1 MNRRFRART
10 CAYGA
15 RALRLALVGLM
26 SAFWIACDE
35 SGAYVREAQKRMAQA
50 EFDPAF
56 ELFQQAYIERPDNPE
71 ALAGLGRM
79 LTLER
84 VSLFAG
90 IDLLQRSLAL
100 QPDDGVR
107 EELMLLFI
115 GLRRFDLARGLI
127 DPEKLSVGKL
137 YSPEITRFRLGL
149 ECIESPDRLDLEK
162 LQALPQHARRD
173 YFITLCRLGLM
184 RRADD
189 LPPILASWRS
199 MADRSVACE
208 ALLLWPNDKQP
219 APDFVEA
226 ELAACRRAF
235 PASVALRRGPLPE
248 LKADP
253 ARTSRTLY
261 RTNVFAPDDPGADVA
276 KPSYNFG
283 NAPPDPSSLPFDP
296 GLPPPATPPPAAAP

>member
-1 MNRRFRART
+1 MNQFLCAALRARI
-10 CAYGA
+10 
-15 RALRLALVGLM
+15 LRLALVGLLLP
-26 SAFWIACDE
+26 FWIACDE

-71 ALAGLGRM
+71 ALAGLGRT
-79 LTLER
+79 LTLQR

-90 IDLLQRSLAL
+90 IDMLQRSLAL
-100 QPDDGVR
+100 QPNDAVR

-115 GLRRFDLARGLI
+115 GLRRYDLARGLI
-127 DPEKLSVGKL
+127 DPEKLTVGKL

-184 RRADD
+184 RRAED
-189 LPPILASWRS
+189 LAPILASWRS
-199 MADRSVACE
+199 MSDRKVACE
-208 ALLLWPNDKQP
+208 ALLLWPADKQP
-219 APDFVEA
+219 APDFLA
-226 ELAACRRAF
+226 TELAACRRTF

-261 RTNVFAPDDPGADVA
+261 RTNVFAPEDPGADVE

-283 NAPPDPSSLPFDP
+283 NAPPDPDSLPFDP
-296 GLPPPATPPPAAAP
+296 GLPPPATPPAGAAP